1 MSLLKN
7 NRGSITIWTVLL
19 FILIGLP
26 MIQLL
31 IGMSLLVLN
40 KHHVNNALEASIT
53 AMSSNTVQIYSEEEG
68 EVFEEFDAEKARD
81 EAYYI
86 FENNLKINGLK
97 NTIKP
102 KEDTFDTEFIYDD
115 DGRKKC
121 KGSIIASITL
131 FRVIPVIP
139 ETVDIKSTVI
149 VNTR

>member
-1 MSLLKN
+1 MRLLKN

-40 KHHVNNALEASIT
+40 KHQVNNALEASIT
-53 AMSSNTVQIYSEEEG
+53 AMSSNTVQVYSEEEG
-68 EVFEEFDAEKARD
+68 EVFEEFDTEKAQA

-97 NTIKP
+97 KIIKP
-102 KEDTFDTEFIYDD
+102 KKDTFATEFIYGD
-115 DGRKKC
+115 DGKKKC
-121 KGSIIASITL
+121 KGSITVSMKL

-139 ETVDIKSTVI
+139 ETIDFKSTVI
-149 VNTR
+149 VKTR